1 MNRHATALASTGR
14 RVASGNRTAN
24 PSLDLALNGAA
35 LGAFLVT
42 AASFLAGASWI
53 FELLTHFRYQLAL
66 GSMVLLL
73 CAIARRRLVIA
84 ALASMAAAANA
95 VPLMPYVFAG
105 TPEANAAAPYL
116 RVMAANVHY
125 RNEDYAALLDEVQRR
140 DPHVLGVMEVDQAWL
155 DALSALE
162 SEYRFTVLLPEEGAY
177 GLALYSK
184 LPLARPAESPY
195 SEAGFQTAVA
205 VEVDVA
211 GSPVTLVLAHVRA
224 PMGPARANLRN
235 VQFDGLSDMLR
246 ADRNAAKILLGDLNT
261 TPWSPYYRE
270 LTSTTGLH
278 NAALGHGY
286 QATWPAGFSLLKI
299 PIDHCL
305 VSDALRVAGFETG
318 SDIGS
323 DHLPIIVDLARA
335 DAASASPAGR

>member
-1 MNRHATALASTGR
+1 MNRYGTALVSTGR
-14 RVASGNRTAN
+14 RVASGSRTAN
-24 PSLDLALNGAA
+24 PSLDLALNGAV
-35 LGAFLVT
+35 LGALLLT
-42 AASFLAGASWI
+42 AASFLARASWI
-53 FELLTHFRYQLAL
+53 LELLTHFRYQLAL

-73 CAIARRRLVIA
+73 WALARRRLVTA
-84 ALASMAAAANA
+84 ALAGMAAAANA
-95 VPLMPYVFAG
+95 VPLMPYVLAG

-125 RNEDYAALLDEVQRR
+125 RNEDYAALLGEVQRR

-155 DALSALE
+155 DALSSLE
-162 SEYRFTVLLPEEGAY
+162 SKYRFAVLLPEEGAY

-184 LPLARPAESPY
+184 LPLTRLAEY
-195 SEAGFQTAVA
+195 SEAGLQTAVT

-235 VQFDGLSDMLR
+235 VQFDGLADMLR
-246 ADRNAAKILLGDLNT
+246 ADGNSAKILLGDLNT

-270 LTSTTGLH
+270 LVSTTGMH
-278 NAALGHGY
+278 NAALGQGY
-286 QATWPAGFSLLKI
+286 QPTWPAGFSLLKI

-305 VSDALRVAGFETG
+305 VSDALRVEDFATG
-318 SDIGS
+318 SDFGS
-323 DHLPIIVDLARA
+323 DHLPIIVDLAVA
-335 DAASASPAGR
+335 GDASPSTAGT